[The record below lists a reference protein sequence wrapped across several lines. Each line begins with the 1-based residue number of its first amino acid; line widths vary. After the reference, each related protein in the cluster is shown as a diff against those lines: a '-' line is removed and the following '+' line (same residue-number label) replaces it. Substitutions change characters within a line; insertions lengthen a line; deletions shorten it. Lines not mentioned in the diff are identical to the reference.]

1 MKRLVLLVEG
11 DGDVQAVPSLVGN
24 LLTQLPDEL
33 QGQLFLDN
41 APMRIGGVHQ
51 ITGRK

>member
-11 DGDVQAVPSLVGN
+11 VGDVQATPSPVGE
-24 LLTQLPDEL
+24 LLTQLPDNL

-41 APMRIGGVHQ
+41 APKIADL
-51 ITGRK
+51 